1 MQNKCS
7 GQIEQQNVRSTMT
20 QIDFYILADTS
31 PNASELFACKLV
43 DKAYHLKHTVYV
55 NTSNQPQAD
64 RLDELLWTFNQGSF
78 LPHAVNSQEFAGEE
92 PIVIGYPNQN
102 TGFHDVL
109 INLDQ
114 AVPAYFG
121 QFERVAEI
129 VSGDESMRNQARE
142 RYKFYR
148 DRGYTLNTHNI

>member
-1 MQNKCS
+1 
-7 GQIEQQNVRSTMT
+7 MT

-31 PNASELFACKLV
+31 PNAGEVFACKLV
-43 DKAYHLKHTVYV
+43 DKAYHLQHTIYV
-55 NTSNQPQAD
+55 NTSNQPQAE

-78 LPHAVNSQEFAGEE
+78 LPHRVNSQEFTGEE
-92 PIVIGYPNQN
+92 PIVIGYPEQT

-114 AVPAYFG
+114 VVPAFFS

-148 DRGYTLNTHNI
+148 DRGYTLSTHNIS